1 MENKTFTPEK
11 ITELQENEVFVFGSN
26 EAGIHG
32 AGAALLAKQRFGAK
46 QGVGYGLQGQS
57 FAIPTKDE
65 QIQTLELKKIKEYI
79 EQFIAFAQENN
90 HLKFLVTKI
99 GCGLAGIEDESMK
112 KIFTLLTIP
121 ENVILPKE
129 FCVIRGYK
137 AYGKG
142 LICRGKEYKE
152 GEIFEEEQANI
163 CQSGDYSKS
172 ESTGLNNVIANIGIN
187 GKVKGIIGNWITLA
201 EYDENNKPICVKS
214 AIIDGKIL
222 KENVWYSLVDCKFKE
237 VE

>member
-11 ITELQENEVFVFGSN
+11 ITELKENEVFVFGSN

-65 QIQTLELKKIKEYI
+65 RIQTLELDKIKVYI
-79 EQFIAFAQENN
+79 KQFLSFAQENN

-99 GCGLAGIEDESMK
+99 GCGLAGIDEESMK
-112 KIFTLLTIP
+112 NIFTLLTIP

-129 FCVIRGYK
+129 F
-137 AYGKG
+137 
-142 LICRGKEYKE
+142 
-152 GEIFEEEQANI
+152 
-163 CQSGDYSKS
+163 
-172 ESTGLNNVIANIGIN
+172 
-187 GKVKGIIGNWITLA
+187 
-201 EYDENNKPICVKS
+201 
-214 AIIDGKIL
+214 
-222 KENVWYSLVDCKFKE
+222 KE
-237 VE
+237 VQ